1 MNLEQLAESTEKLAH
16 EIPPLVSEIWNGHP
30 KREKNSLPAAV
41 AVISGVW
48 EGKGM
53 HSTNLVNWSAITRT
67 NSSLHGAGSQKSRCT
82 LSMGAPAWYICISAL
97 A

>member
-1 MNLEQLAESTEKLAH
+1 MNLEQPADSMEKLAH
-16 EIPPLVSEIWNGHP
+16 KIPPLVRENLEDSP
-30 KREKNSLPAAV
+30 KREKKSLTATV